1 MKKSLKFLKETPKSM
16 QKLRVNKNKQTE
28 YTKKLMKGNP
38 HWKCVETEDN
48 CNSMFRTMGEDWAWQ
63 DM

>member
-1 MKKSLKFLKETPKSM
+1 V

-28 YTKKLMKGNP
+28 YTKELAKKNS
-38 HWKCVETEDN
+38 HWKYMEARDK
-48 CNSMFRTMGEDWAWQ
+48 CNSMIRTMGEDWAWQ